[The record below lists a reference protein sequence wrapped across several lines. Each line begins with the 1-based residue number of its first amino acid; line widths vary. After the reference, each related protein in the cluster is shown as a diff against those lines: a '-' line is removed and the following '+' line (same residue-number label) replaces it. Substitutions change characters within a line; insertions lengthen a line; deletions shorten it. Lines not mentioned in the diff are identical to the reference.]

1 MLSIENILDKY
12 DNVYVWEDGVTLD
25 VCHENTSFLE
35 ILKHSKCLVC
45 DSSLITG
52 NESFISHISD
62 TVKGAKIRCKECN
75 QKYFLHILVSMSSI
89 SPN

>member
-35 ILKHSKCLVC
+35 LLKNSKCLAC
-45 DSSLITG
+45 ESSLISG
-52 NESFISHISD
+52 NESFISLISD

-75 QKYFLHILVSMSSI
+75 QKYFLHILVPII
-89 SPN
+89 SAIPN